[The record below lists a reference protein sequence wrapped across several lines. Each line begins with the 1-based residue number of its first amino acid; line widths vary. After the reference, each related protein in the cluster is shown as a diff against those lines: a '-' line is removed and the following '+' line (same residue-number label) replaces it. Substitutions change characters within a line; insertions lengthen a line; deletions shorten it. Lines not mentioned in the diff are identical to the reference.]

1 MSYQLSVMRYES
13 AAADELVEVDV
24 RRGGF
29 VFRISHFVSR
39 ISYLIFHISYLI
51 FHISYLVF
59 HISYLAFLIS
69 YFVFHLSHFKRISYF
84 HMRRTCHVSRERH
97 IRSYFIFRIS
107 YFVFRISYF
116 SPLHTSLFLL
126 IRQNAR
132 IVHYS
137 YYLCIKLQ
145 GMSNWILIFI
155 VQLNRTG
162 LFA

>member
-1 MSYQLSVMRYES
+1 MSYELSVMRYES
-13 AAADELVEVDV
+13 AAAD
-24 RRGGF
+24 
-29 VFRISHFVSR
+29 SYFVS
-39 ISYLIFHISYLI
+39 HISYLT
-51 FHISYLVF
+51 
-59 HISYLAFLIS
+59 FLIS

-107 YFVFRISYF
+107 YFVFRILYFVFRISYF
-116 SPLHTSLFLL
+116 SPLHTSLFL
-126 IRQNAR
+126 
-132 IVHYS
+132 VHYS
-137 YYLCIKLQ
+137 SYLCIKLQ